1 MSLLTGAT
9 VGACLAWLGWLVVE
23 QRRARRHRAALAHVV
38 HVNGIRRKS
47 SVSRLIDAGLRAGGR
62 RVLTKTTG
70 TRPRFIDVD
79 GQERPVHRRGQASIR
94 EQLATLRRAAQQ
106 GAEVLV
112 VSVETVKTHVK
123 RILRKYKYPQDR
135 QEEAV
140 NVVLQQAEALGE
152 VWT

>member
-38 HVNGIRRKS
+38 HVNGIRGKS

-70 TRPRFIDVD
+70 TDARVIGVD
-79 GQERPVHRRGQASIR
+79 GVDTKLRRLGPARIG
-94 EQLATLRRAAQQ
+94 EQLRIIRRARFRSCD
-106 GAEVLV
+106 VLCA
-112 VSVETVKTHVK
+112 TVAFQF
-123 RILRKYKYPQDR
+123 LW
-135 QEEAV
+135 
-140 NVVLQQAEALGE
+140 G
-152 VWT
+152 